1 MRKKGL
7 MSIKDKNQRVAFAHK
22 MLKCYEADVWRND
35 ININFY
41 LDGVGFI
48 HKTNL
53 QDQAMAPRGPV
64 WQRKSEGLVQGR
76 TSEGKKAGHGANSQ
90 VAISYDR
97 GIITCEP

>member
-7 MSIKDKNQRVAFAHK
+7 MSIKDKKQRVAFAHK

-35 ININFY
+35 INFY

-53 QDQAMAPRGPV
+53 QDKQWPEALFGKENQKALCKDVPV
-64 WQRKSEGLVQGR
+64 KVRKLVMVP
-76 TSEGKKAGHGANSQ
+76 TSWLL
-90 VAISYDR
+90 
-97 GIITCEP
+97 